1 MDNAYADLLDDLR
14 DGLEVAAAAPLLSD
28 ALQPAVG
35 IHGRTGTGTCAART
49 AWVAGLSRMRWGCR
63 SAPNVAWPQR
73 VDAFQERVM
82 ALTALVVRSEHE
94 QQRCMSLDGLH
105 TPWIS
110 LVVPHTLCMRIHSGY
125 PLCSAAIGTYGRGFW
140 RAGWRG
146 EQGQHGGKKVHTDK
160 SIHTAALLPPH
171 SQILLSIGWK
181 LASRR
186 RAKMGLA
193 LILASAVARV
203 DIVRS
208 AWCCSSAPELAPAS
222 IA

>member
-94 QQRCMSLDGLH
+94 R
-105 TPWIS
+105 
-110 LVVPHTLCMRIHSGY
+110 
-125 PLCSAAIGTYGRGFW
+125 AAGGFW